1 MNDQA
6 FQGLPVLCLLPGSVA
21 ERAGVKTGDR
31 VLIANGQR
39 VETLDSYVAARGVY
53 TDRLELTLQRG
64 HDILDMVL
72 VFDLP
77 DEESNPV
84 VAA

>member
-1 MNDQA
+1 
-6 FQGLPVLCLLPGSVA
+6 LPGSVA
-21 ERAGVKTGDR
+21 ERAGVKIGDR

-39 VETLDSYVAARGVY
+39 VESLDSYVAARGVH

-72 VFDLP
+72 VFDRP
-77 DEESNPV
+77 DDDVQPV

>member
-21 ERAGVKTGDR
+21 ERAGVKLGDR

-39 VETLDSYVAARGVY
+39 VESLDSYAAARKIY
-53 TDRLELTLQRG
+53 SDRVELTLQRG
-64 HDILDMVL
+64 QVVLDMVL
-72 VFDLP
+72 VFDRP
-77 DEESNPV
+77 DDGAEPG

>member
-6 FQGLPVLCLLPGSVA
+6 FQGLPVLCLFPGSVA

-39 VETLDSYVAARGVY
+39 VESLDAYVSARAIY
-53 TDRLELTLQRG
+53 KDRLELTLLRG
-64 HDILDMVL
+64 QDILDMVL
-72 VFDLP
+72 VFDRL
-77 DEESNPV
+77 DDESNPV

>member
-1 MNDQA
+1 
-6 FQGLPVLCLLPGSVA
+6 
-21 ERAGVKTGDR
+21 

-39 VETLDSYVAARGVY
+39 VESLDAYVAARGVY

-72 VFDLP
+72 VFDRP
-77 DEESNPV
+77 DDECEPV

>member
-1 MNDQA
+1 MNDHA

-21 ERAGVKTGDR
+21 ERAGVKIGDR

-39 VETLDSYVAARGVY
+39 VESLGSYVAARGIH

-64 HDILDMVL
+64 RDILDMVL
-72 VFDLP
+72 VFDRP
-77 DEESNPV
+77 DEDAEPI
-84 VAA
+84 AAA